1 VRRVCVFCG
10 SSPGTDPS
18 FAAVVDELGRE
29 LARRELGLV
38 FGGGSVGLMGILA
51 DAVLAAGGEAIGVI
65 PGALDR
71 REVTH
76 RGLTELHVVG
86 SMHERKAM
94 MAELTDTFVLA
105 PGGFGSLEEFVEVVT
120 WNQLGIH
127 AKPCGILDVGSYYGA
142 LLEWVAN
149 AVRHRFVHDEHRAAL
164 VVDADPAQLLDRLA
178 ASTIAYTPKW
188 LDRER
193 PVEP

>member
-18 FAAVVDELGRE
+18 FAAVVGELGRE

-127 AKPCGILDVGSYYGA
+127 AKPCGILDVGGYYDA

-164 VVDADPAQLLDRLA
+164 VVDADPAQMLDRLA